1 MVELELGWDTTG
13 TAKPSCG
20 VKEKMNRQESSGWS
34 DSGQTAAPAKA
45 VGPTQ
50 TVTMTDTIAL
60 IVGIVVGVGIFKT
73 PSLVAAH
80 TGGNGLFFLV
90 WIVGGVVSLTG
101 VLCYAELA
109 TTYPH
114 AGGDYYY
121 LSRAFGKKVG
131 FLFAWA
137 RMTIIQPG
145 SIAMLAFIFGDYM
158 AQLWPAGQYT
168 SSLYAVLSI
177 VVLTLLSALGTQ
189 KGTRTQNLLTA
200 VKVAGVLSI
209 VIAGVMWAAPS
220 TPPVSS
226 GPPQEAAFGL
236 AMIFVLLSFGGWNE
250 AAYISAEIFEIR
262 RNMVRALLWSLGII
276 VAIHLLV
283 SYAYVRGLGLAEMSQ
298 SDAVAADL
306 MRRIFGEGGA
316 KFVSSLIAIS
326 AVGALNATIFTGART
341 NYAVGQDF
349 PLLGFLGRW
358 HGRANAP
365 TNALFFQGTVALV
378 LVMLGTFTRDG
389 FVTMVDYTAPVFWFF
404 FLLAGVSLFVL
415 RSRNPSAH
423 RHFQVPLYPIT
434 PLFFCAACVYILQSS
449 ILYTGIGAFAG
460 LVVLFVGAVFL
471 AFTHRRNGNGNGS
484 EGVK

>member
-1 MVELELGWDTTG
+1 MPRWGSTGKTQVENGDIER
-13 TAKPSCG
+13 
-20 VKEKMNRQESSGWS
+20 MNHQESSGWS
-34 DSGQTAAPAKA
+34 DSGGTAAPARA
-45 VGPTQ
+45 AGPTQ
-50 TVTMTDTIAL
+50 TVTVTDTIAL

-90 WIVGGVVSLTG
+90 WLVGGVVSLTG

-158 AQLWPAGQYT
+158 AQLWPVGQHAP
-168 SSLYAVLSI
+168 SLYAILSI
-177 VVLTLLSALGTQ
+177 VLLTLLSALGTQ
-189 KGTRTQNLLTA
+189 KGTRTQNLLTV
-200 VKVAGVLSI
+200 VKVLGILSI
-209 VIAGVMWAAPS
+209 VIAGIIWKTPFS
-220 TPPVSS
+220 PPVSS

-298 SDAVAADL
+298 SEAVAADL

-365 TNALFFQGTVALV
+365 TNALLFQGTIAIVLV
-378 LVMLGTFTRDG
+378 LLGTLTRDG

-415 RSRNPSAH
+415 RFRNPSAH
-423 RHFQVPLYPIT
+423 RHFQVPLYPLT
-434 PLFFCAACVYILQSS
+434 PLFFCAACIYILQSS
-449 ILYTGIGAFAG
+449 ILYTGVGA
-460 LVVLFVGAVFL
+460 LVGVAVLFVGAVFL
-471 AFTHRRNGNGNGS
+471 AFTHRRNGNGT
-484 EGVK
+484 EGVN

>member
-1 MVELELGWDTTG
+1 MDLVPRWGSTGKTRVENGDIER
-13 TAKPSCG
+13 
-20 VKEKMNRQESSGWS
+20 MNHQESSGWS
-34 DSGQTAAPAKA
+34 DSGGTAAPARA
-45 VGPTQ
+45 AGPTQ
-50 TVTMTDTIAL
+50 TVTVTDTIAL

-90 WIVGGVVSLTG
+90 WLVGGVVSLTG

-158 AQLWPAGQYT
+158 AQLWPVGQHAP
-168 SSLYAVLSI
+168 SLYAILSI
-177 VVLTLLSALGTQ
+177 VLLTLLSALGTQ
-189 KGTRTQNLLTA
+189 KGTRTQNLLTV
-200 VKVAGVLSI
+200 VKVLGILSI
-209 VIAGVMWAAPS
+209 VIAGIIWKTPS
-220 TPPVSS
+220 SPPVSS

-298 SDAVAADL
+298 SEAVAADL

-365 TNALFFQGTVALV
+365 TNALLFQGTIAIVLV
-378 LVMLGTFTRDG
+378 LLGTLTRDG

-415 RSRNPSAH
+415 RFRNPSAH
-423 RHFQVPLYPIT
+423 RHFQVPLYPLT
-434 PLFFCAACVYILQSS
+434 PLFFCAACIYILQSS
-449 ILYTGIGAFAG
+449 ILYTGVGA
-460 LVVLFVGAVFL
+460 LVGVAVLFVGAVFL
-471 AFTHRRNGNGNGS
+471 AFTHRRNGNGT
-484 EGVK
+484 EGVN

>member
-1 MVELELGWDTTG
+1 MDLVPRWGSTGKTRVENGDIER
-13 TAKPSCG
+13 
-20 VKEKMNRQESSGWS
+20 MNHQESSGWS
-34 DSGQTAAPAKA
+34 DSGGTAAPARA
-45 VGPTQ
+45 AGPTQ
-50 TVTMTDTIAL
+50 TVTVTDTIAL

-90 WIVGGVVSLTG
+90 WLVGGVVSLTG

-158 AQLWPAGQYT
+158 AQLWPVGQHAP
-168 SSLYAVLSI
+168 SLYAILSI
-177 VVLTLLSALGTQ
+177 VLLTLLSALGTQ
-189 KGTRTQNLLTA
+189 KGTRTQNLLTV
-200 VKVAGVLSI
+200 VKVLGILSI
-209 VIAGVMWAAPS
+209 VIAGIIWKTPFS
-220 TPPVSS
+220 PPVSS

-298 SDAVAADL
+298 SEAVAADL

-365 TNALFFQGTVALV
+365 TNALLFQGTIAIVLV
-378 LVMLGTFTRDG
+378 LLGTLTRDG

-415 RSRNPSAH
+415 RFRNPSTH
-423 RHFQVPLYPIT
+423 RHFQVPLYPLT
-434 PLFFCAACVYILQSS
+434 PLFFCAACIYILQSS
-449 ILYTGIGAFAG
+449 ILYTGVGA
-460 LVVLFVGAVFL
+460 LVGVAVLFVGAVFL
-471 AFTHRRNGNGNGS
+471 AFTHRRNGNGT
-484 EGVK
+484 EGVN

>member
-1 MVELELGWDTTG
+1 
-13 TAKPSCG
+13 
-20 VKEKMNRQESSGWS
+20 MNHQESSGWS
-34 DSGQTAAPAKA
+34 NSAGTAAPAKA
-45 VGPTQ
+45 AGPTQ
-50 TVTMTDTIAL
+50 TVTVTDTIAL

-90 WIVGGVVSLTG
+90 WLVGGVVSLTG

-121 LSRAFGKKVG
+121 LSRAFGRKVG

-145 SIAMLAFIFGDYM
+145 SIAMLAFVFGDYM
-158 AQLWPAGQYT
+158 AQLWPVGEHT
-168 SSLYAVLSI
+168 SSLYAVLVI
-177 VVLTLLSALGTQ
+177 VTLTVLSSLGTQ
-189 KGTRTQNLLTA
+189 KGTWTQNLLTA
-200 VKVAGVLSI
+200 VKVLGLLSI
-209 VIAGVMWAAPS
+209 VIAGIMWTTPS
-220 TPPVSS
+220 SPPASS
-226 GPPQEAAFGL
+226 GPPQEVAFGL

-250 AAYISAEIFEIR
+250 AAYISAEIFEIK

-283 SYAYVRGLGLAEMSQ
+283 SFAYVRGLGLAEMSQ

-316 KFVSSLIAIS
+316 KFVSTLIAIS
-326 AVGALNATIFTGART
+326 ALGAINATIFTGART

-349 PLLGFLGRW
+349 PLLRFLGRW

-365 TNALFFQGTVALV
+365 TNALFFQGTIALV

-389 FVTMVDYTAPVFWFF
+389 FLTMVEYTAPVFWFF

-415 RSRNPSAH
+415 RFRNPSSH
-423 RHFQVPLYPIT
+423 RPFRVPLYPLT

-449 ILYTGIGAFAG
+449 IMYTGIGAFAG
-460 LVVLFVGAVFL
+460 VAVLFVGAVFL
-471 AFTHRRNGNGNGS
+471 AFTHRRSENGI

>member
-1 MVELELGWDTTG
+1 VDLVPRWGSTGKTRVENGDIER
-13 TAKPSCG
+13 
-20 VKEKMNRQESSGWS
+20 MNHQESSGWS
-34 DSGQTAAPAKA
+34 DSGGTAAPARA
-45 VGPTQ
+45 AGPTQ
-50 TVTMTDTIAL
+50 TVTVTDTIAL

-90 WIVGGVVSLTG
+90 WLVGGVVSLTG

-158 AQLWPAGQYT
+158 AQLWPVGQHAP
-168 SSLYAVLSI
+168 SLYAILSI
-177 VVLTLLSALGTQ
+177 VLLTLLSALGTQ
-189 KGTRTQNLLTA
+189 KGTRTQNLLTV
-200 VKVAGVLSI
+200 VKVLGILSI
-209 VIAGVMWAAPS
+209 VIAGIIWKTPS
-220 TPPVSS
+220 SPPVSS

-298 SDAVAADL
+298 SEAVAADL

-365 TNALFFQGTVALV
+365 TNALLFQGTIAIVLV
-378 LVMLGTFTRDG
+378 LLGTLTRDG

-415 RSRNPSAH
+415 RFRNPSAH
-423 RHFQVPLYPIT
+423 RHFQVPLYPLT
-434 PLFFCAACVYILQSS
+434 PLFFCAACIYILQSS
-449 ILYTGIGAFAG
+449 ILYTGVGA
-460 LVVLFVGAVFL
+460 LVGVAVLFVGAVFL
-471 AFTHRRNGNGNGS
+471 AFTHRRNGNGT
-484 EGVK
+484 EGVN

>member
-1 MVELELGWDTTG
+1 MDLVPRWGSTGKTRVENGDIER
-13 TAKPSCG
+13 
-20 VKEKMNRQESSGWS
+20 MNHQESSGWS
-34 DSGQTAAPAKA
+34 DSGGTAAPARA
-45 VGPTQ
+45 AGPTQ
-50 TVTMTDTIAL
+50 TVTVTDTIAL

-90 WIVGGVVSLTG
+90 WLVGGVVSLTG

-158 AQLWPAGQYT
+158 AQLWPVGQHAP
-168 SSLYAVLSI
+168 SLYAILSI
-177 VVLTLLSALGTQ
+177 VLLTLLSALGTQ
-189 KGTRTQNLLTA
+189 KGTRTQNLLTV
-200 VKVAGVLSI
+200 VKVLGILSI
-209 VIAGVMWAAPS
+209 VIAGIIWKTPFS
-220 TPPVSS
+220 PPVSS

-298 SDAVAADL
+298 SEAVAADL

-365 TNALFFQGTVALV
+365 TNALLFQGTIAIVLV
-378 LVMLGTFTRDG
+378 LLGTLTRDG

-415 RSRNPSAH
+415 RFRNPSAH
-423 RHFQVPLYPIT
+423 RHFQVPLYPLT
-434 PLFFCAACVYILQSS
+434 PLFFCAACIYILQSS
-449 ILYTGIGAFAG
+449 ILYTGVGA
-460 LVVLFVGAVFL
+460 LVGVAVLFVGAVFL
-471 AFTHRRNGNGNGS
+471 AFTHRRNGNGT
-484 EGVK
+484 EGVN